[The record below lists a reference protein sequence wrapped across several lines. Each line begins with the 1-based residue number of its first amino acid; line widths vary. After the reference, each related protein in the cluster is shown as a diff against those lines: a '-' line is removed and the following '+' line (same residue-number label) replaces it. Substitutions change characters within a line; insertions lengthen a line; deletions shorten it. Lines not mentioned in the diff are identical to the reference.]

1 MLAQSLAPASEGQSD
16 CLDQHV
22 SSSSAHVR
30 ISRLAKGHVYP
41 MTQWDDGKCA
51 LRLDSLMT
59 REALNYRHI
68 VVFSPANEE
77 QRALLSFDRELIE
90 FT

>member
-1 MLAQSLAPASEGQSD
+1 M
-16 CLDQHV
+16 
-22 SSSSAHVR
+22 
-30 ISRLAKGHVYP
+30 
-41 MTQWDDGKCA
+41 MQWDDGKCA
-51 LRLDSLMT
+51 LRLDSMMT

-68 VVFSPANEE
+68 VVFFPAKEE